1 MDTDP
6 ADPVTPD
13 EPEEADATVDPAAMG
28 TAPTASHRRRAAIRA
43 SAPARFVTAV
53 FGRVVENLHNP
64 LIVLLLILIAS
75 VVLRVL
81 WLDLPRKGLI
91 FDEAYYVQ
99 AARTLLGWTVPEGAH
114 YAGSPPFLDPNT
126 EHPPLGKL
134 LMAASMAVF
143 GDNGIG
149 WRLPSVIAGLVS
161 LVAVYGIVRSTS
173 GGPWLGVLA
182 VFLLA
187 FDNLTMVH
195 GRIGTLD
202 MLVLAPILVSSWLAL
217 RRHWALAGLALA
229 VGLLIKLTAIYAL
242 GAVILV
248 FLFHVGPRWWRHRRI
263 PLRELRGPLAFV
275 VVAGVVSL
283 AGLALLDARF
293 TSFATPFDHI
303 QRMVEYGSN
312 LRAPVRSVGIC
323 PGADSRPWSWLF
335 NECQIQYLRVDVTVR
350 AGETVLSTV
359 PRIDFRGA
367 LNPLLAG
374 AIPLAMLFGAWYAWR
389 ARSRTAQWAM
399 GWAAANYLPYIALAL
414 ATRRIMYLYYFL
426 PVVPAVAVALAIL
439 LLRAGLP
446 RPVRWGFIVA
456 YAIGFAAYFPF
467 RQVP

>member
-1 MDTDP
+1 MDADP
-6 ADPVTPD
+6 ADPMTP
-13 EPEEADATVDPAAMG
+13 ADPDQADPAAATPAG
-28 TAPTASHRRRAAIRA
+28 SGSRRSALLA
-43 SAPARFVTAV
+43 SAPVRLAAGTAE
-53 FGRVVENLHNP
+53 RVADNLHSP

-75 VVLRVL
+75 AVVRVI
-81 WLDLPRKGLI
+81 WLDLPGKGLI

-99 AARTLLGWTVPEGAH
+99 AARTLLGWPVPEGAH
-114 YAGSPPFLDPNT
+114 YAGKPPFLDPNT

-134 LMAASMAVF
+134 LMAASMVVF
-143 GDNGIG
+143 GDSGIG

-161 LVAVYGIVRSTS
+161 LVAVYGIVRSTN

-187 FDNLTMVH
+187 FDNLTLVH

-202 MLVLAPILVSSWLAL
+202 MLVLAPILVASLLAL
-217 RRHWALAGLALA
+217 RRHWVLAGVALA

-242 GAVILV
+242 GAILLL
-248 FLFHVGPRWWRHRRI
+248 FLFHVGPRWWRRRRI
-263 PLRELRGPLAFV
+263 PLRDLRGPVVFLVVTGVLA
-275 VVAGVVSL
+275 L
-283 AGLALLDARF
+283 AGLAILDARF
-293 TSFATPFDHI
+293 TTFATPFDHI
-303 QRMVEYGSN
+303 RRMVDYGSN

-374 AIPLAMLFGAWYAWR
+374 TIPLAMLFGAWYAWR

-399 GWAAANYLPYIALAL
+399 AWAAANYLPYIALAL

-426 PVVPAVAVALAIL
+426 PIVPAVAVALAIL

-446 RPVRWGFIVA
+446 RPVRWGFLVA
-456 YAIGFAAYFPF
+456 YVIGFLAYFPF
-467 RQVP
+467 RQIP